1 MKEFAEKFYAGKAW
15 KKARRGYIAMR
26 INVDGGRCE
35 ECREKQGYIV
45 HHVVALTTQ
54 NIEDASVALS
64 WDNFKYVCKD
74 CHDRYE
80 GHGLHNQRDQVLVV
94 FDENGEPMRRLG
106 PPV

>member
-1 MKEFAEKFYAGKAW
+1 MKEFAEKFYAGKHW

-45 HHVVALTTQ
+45 HHVIPLTPE
-54 NIEDASVALS
+54 NIGDAAIALS
-64 WDNFKYVCKD
+64 FNNFKYVCKD
-74 CHDRYE
+74 CHDLYE
-80 GHGLHNQRDQVLVV
+80 GHGLNNSREQPIVL
-94 FDENGEPMRRLG
+94 FDENGEPMRRVI